1 MARRRAREQHH
12 QAQAGDRDRA
22 EAGVSVEKRFR
33 IFPLLQLLRLPNLFT
48 VPGDPLCGALLAS
61 HGVWSWKVLM
71 PAVVSMAAYCS
82 GLVINDLADFSE
94 DLRERPGRPLPSGSV
109 SRGLAIA
116 LALSFSIVALAAAAL
131 VNKAML
137 ILAAMLLVEIL
148 WYNLLAKKNA
158 LIAPI
163 AMGICRGLSV
173 LVGAAAIAP
182 PPTVAIAAAG
192 VITLYIAGVT
202 ALARKETGDARIPPL
217 IGALIRGLLF
227 AQAGFCI
234 MAGGAGWAAALVLLA
249 LWPVSRLV
257 GSRFYAS

>member
-1 MARRRAREQHH
+1 M
-12 QAQAGDRDRA
+12 
-22 EAGVSVEKRFR
+22 SVEQRFR

-61 HGVWSWKVLM
+61 RGVWSWKVLM
-71 PAVVSMAAYCS
+71 PVVVSLAAYCA
-82 GLVINDLADFSE
+82 GLIINDLADFSE
-94 DLRERPGRPLPSGSV
+94 DLLERPERPLPGGAV

-116 LALSFSIVALAAAAL
+116 LALMFSIIALGAAAL
-131 VNKAML
+131 VNGALL
-137 ILAAMLLVEIL
+137 ILTAMLLGEIL

-158 LIAPI
+158 LIGPA

-182 PPTVAIAAAG
+182 PPRIAIAAAG

-202 ALARKETGDARIPPL
+202 ALARKETRDARIPPL

-227 AQAGFCI
+227 VQAGFC
-234 MAGGAGWAAALVLLA
+234 MLAGGAGWVAALVLLA

-257 GSRFYAS
+257 GKRFYAS